1 MNDHSRNTGHSRNTE
16 ETQGASGSPHTA
28 VLSLFLDHE
37 PVDPDAL
44 SAALDDPDARAALVD
59 FVRLRQ
65 DLRRPSDALPASL
78 QTLRRQPEV
87 RTVAL
92 RWSAAA
98 ALLVLVFLAGWM
110 APRSGRDARDITGPP
125 EPVRI
130 EKFTPGVDWS
140 FR

>member
-1 MNDHSRNTGHSRNTE
+1 MNDHSGNTGHGGNAE
-16 ETQGASGSPHTA
+16 EASGGPHTA
-28 VLSLFLDHE
+28 VLSAFLDHE

-44 SAALDDPDARAALVD
+44 AAALDDPEARAALVD

-65 DLRRPSDALPASL
+65 GLGPASEALPASL
-78 QTLRRQPEV
+78 QTLRRRPVV
-87 RTVAL
+87 RTMAL

-110 APRSGRDARDITGPP
+110 APRPAGDTRGVTAPP
-125 EPVRI
+125 DPVRV
-130 EKFTPGVDWS
+130 EKFVPGVDWS

>member
-1 MNDHSRNTGHSRNTE
+1 MN
-16 ETQGASGSPHTA
+16 ETHTA
-28 VLSLFLDHE
+28 IVSAFLDHE

-44 SAALDDPDARAALVD
+44 SAALDDPEARAALVD

-65 DLRRPSDALPASL
+65 SLDPVTALPASL
-78 QTLRRQPEV
+78 QTLRRRPVV
-87 RTVAL
+87 RTVVL

-110 APRSGRDARDITGPP
+110 APRPGGDARGVTAPP
-125 EPVRI
+125 DPVRV
-130 EKFTPGVDWS
+130 EKFVPGVDWS